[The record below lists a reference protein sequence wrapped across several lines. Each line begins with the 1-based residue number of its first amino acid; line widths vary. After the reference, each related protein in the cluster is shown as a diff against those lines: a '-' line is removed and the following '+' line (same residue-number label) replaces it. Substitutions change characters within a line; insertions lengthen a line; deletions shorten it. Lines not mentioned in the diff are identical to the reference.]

1 MYGIREGYAH
11 RPEPKTYSAEES
23 RAYWSDYRL
32 DSSRYYQYYV
42 YERARRIFDERGY
55 TSVID
60 VGCGSAFKL
69 NHFFA
74 GKAPRV
80 VGVDQLQAVTWA
92 KNQWKNGIEFIATN
106 LEAPD
111 ELNEKFDL
119 VICSDVIEHLA
130 DPDALLAWLRRL
142 LAPGGV
148 IILST
153 PDRAVL
159 YGKDFMEPRNP
170 EHVREWTFDE
180 FASYVRRA
188 GFTIEESGHTFAMR
202 FSFSRMWISHLRA
215 LGIRKMRHCMYFV
228 VTPSA

>member
-1 MYGIREGYAH
+1 M
-11 RPEPKTYSAEES
+11 
-23 RAYWSDYRL
+23 
-32 DSSRYYQYYV
+32 
-42 YERARRIFDERGY
+42 
-55 TSVID
+55 ID